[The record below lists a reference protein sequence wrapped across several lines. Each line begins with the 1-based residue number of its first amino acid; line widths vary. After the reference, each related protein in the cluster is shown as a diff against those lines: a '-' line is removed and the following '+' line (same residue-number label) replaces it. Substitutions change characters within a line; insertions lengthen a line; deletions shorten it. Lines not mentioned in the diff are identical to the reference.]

1 MWRKK
6 KKKKKNSTFI
16 LGNGT
21 FYNPDPHLLHVV
33 CLSRRYHVFF
43 FISAKGIG
51 RQRDGWVEDGGKTE
65 SWDRERKQWTRTKAV
80 DIKGGQAS
88 LGVSAGSMYSDT

>member
-1 MWRKK
+1 MEHFTTPIHTYCMW
-6 KKKKKNSTFI
+6 SVY
-16 LGNGT
+16 LEGT
-21 FYNPDPHLLHVV
+21 MF
-33 CLSRRYHVFF
+33 FF